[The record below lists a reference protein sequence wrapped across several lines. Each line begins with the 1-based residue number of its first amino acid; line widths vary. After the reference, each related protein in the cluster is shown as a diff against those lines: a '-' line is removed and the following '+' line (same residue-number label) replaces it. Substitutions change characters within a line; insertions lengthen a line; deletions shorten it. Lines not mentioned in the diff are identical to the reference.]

1 MCQQTSPS
9 ILGKGFLA
17 VGMVLLISS
26 FLFFYWASRV
36 NWDYVTTWNGEV
48 DLAHPWHVRNYSQFG
63 YLCEYP
69 SPLPA
74 GGVIMQS
81 NDVLTASCL
90 GWPEVNISGG
100 FNIALWEK
108 GLYNDT
114 LLDIGFNFAYYKN
127 EQPNEI
133 LVDVV
138 LVAQIVQNVTVPTTT
153 TLNHYETPQWV
164 YFGVGIV
171 LSSLAVIPIFKSK
184 K

>member
-81 NDVLTASCL
+81 NDVLTASCP
-90 GWPEVNISGG
+90 GWPEVNINGEFIIVLWQRG
-100 FNIALWEK
+100 LANDIVLTIA
-108 GLYNDT
+108 YDS
-114 LLDIGFNFAYYKN
+114 IYYKN
-127 EQPNEI
+127 EQPNVI
-133 LVDVV
+133 LVYVV
-138 LVAQIVQNVTVPTTT
+138 PAAQERQNVTVPITM
-153 TLNHYETPQWV
+153 TLNHYETPQWAL
-164 YFGVGIV
+164 FGVGVV